1 MPRIMCGTLLL
12 FASLAWAQQQQTPQQ
27 RPPYTTPPTF
37 PESRDPGQQ
46 MPPDTPAPQEQGE
59 ANPDQPAAASAQVA
73 EQIQHAL
80 DTEPLLKDSTLK
92 VEVDDTKVTISG
104 TVNNQKEREMAL
116 SAAAL
121 YAGEREIV
129 DQIKIKT

>member
-1 MPRIMCGTLLL
+1 
-12 FASLAWAQQQQTPQQ
+12 
-27 RPPYTTPPTF
+27 
-37 PESRDPGQQ
+37 

-129 DQIKIKT
+129 DRIKIKT